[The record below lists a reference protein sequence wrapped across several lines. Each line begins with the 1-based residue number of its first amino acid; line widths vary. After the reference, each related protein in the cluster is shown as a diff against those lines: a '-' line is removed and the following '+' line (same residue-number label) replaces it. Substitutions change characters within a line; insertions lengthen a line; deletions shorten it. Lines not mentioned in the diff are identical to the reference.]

1 MLTITKPD
9 VNRVDIELSGKIS
22 AEEMA
27 NGLDDL
33 LELSQDVNKGTMLY
47 TITSFAF
54 PDLGAIVVEMARLP
68 KLLGLLGRFDRC
80 AVLSDAAWLRS
91 AAEIEGALIP
101 GFDIKAFD
109 LEERDA
115 AEAWLKTG
123 VA

>member
-109 LEERDA
+109 LEERDD